1 MEQAKS
7 GIGLLT
13 SKDHMPIFPL
23 PGVVLFPHAVLPLHI
38 FEPRYRAMVEDVLR
52 GDRLIAMA
60 LLRPGW
66 EEGYGSAPAVYPIGC
81 AGRIEDE
88 VRLPD
93 GRFNIRLRGLARVE
107 ILDFIKEH
115 PYRVAAVRM
124 LEDRHEEDGPAVDG
138 DKKRLF
144 AACAGLLQEM
154 SGDDARPMAIE
165 SDIPFAAAVNTLCQ
179 NLAIEPETRRT
190 LLELGD
196 VRERCRALIDILGE
210 RWKTLASRQAA
221 RETPKGGVH

>member
-1 MEQAKS
+1 
-7 GIGLLT
+7 
-13 SKDHMPIFPL
+13 
-23 PGVVLFPHAVLPLHI
+23 
-38 FEPRYRAMVEDVLR
+38 MVEDALH

-66 EEGYGSAPAVYPIGC
+66 EEVYGSAPAVYPIGC

-107 ILDFIKEH
+107 IVDFIQEH
-115 PYRVAAVRM
+115 PYRVASVQI
-124 LEDRHEEDGPAVDG
+124 LEDSHEADGPAVDG

-154 SGDDARPMAIE
+154 SGAEARPMAIT

-179 NLAIEPETRRT
+179 NLAIEPEMRRT

-196 VRERCRALIDILGE
+196 VRERCRALIDILSE
-210 RWKTLASRQAA
+210 RWKTLAFRQAA
-221 RETPKGGVH
+221 QETPEGGVH